1 MTFLARH
8 IKLCCVAE
16 RWRRLCK
23 RPRIFTHDGASW
35 PTNPYNWTTNE
46 LRNSLRSIDWDVED
60 LEETNPKKFRIEV
73 SELKERRD
81 FIERTKSAVREMKSQ
96 MTSPQIRTT
105 EDTNV
110 RQQGV
115 LQSLLNPKSPS
126 KVYDNCMTILI
137 EPQKPQQGILQS
149 LLNPKSP
156 SKSLLNPK
164 SPSKVYDKYSRLDM
178 EAERSH
184 QSFIDDT
191 TQHQQLIIKD
201 QDEQL
206 DLIGSSVGALKNMSH
221 QIGNELEEQNR
232 MLDDFGHEMEVTES
246 RMDNVMKKMAKVL
259 HMSSDKRQCCAIGVL
274 LVILLI
280 VIILLV
286 VL

>member
-1 MTFLARH
+1 
-8 IKLCCVAE
+8 
-16 RWRRLCK
+16 
-23 RPRIFTHDGASW
+23 
-35 PTNPYNWTTNE
+35 
-46 LRNSLRSIDWDVED
+46 
-60 LEETNPKKFRIEV
+60 
-73 SELKERRD
+73 
-81 FIERTKSAVREMKSQ
+81 

-115 LQSLLNPKSPS
+115 SQSLLNPKSPG
-126 KVYDNCMTILI
+126 KEYHNCMTILI
-137 EPQKPQQGILQS
+137 EPQKPQQGVLQS

-156 SKSLLNPK
+156 SKSLLNAK
-164 SPSKVYDKYSRLDM
+164 SPSKAYDNKVYDKYSRLDM

>member
-1 MTFLARH
+1 MSLEDPFFVVKEEVEKALQTSKNLYTRWCQLADQPSQ
-8 IKLCCVAE
+8 VSVE
-16 RWRRLCK
+16 E
-23 RPRIFTHDGASW
+23 
-35 PTNPYNWTTNE
+35 YNWTTNE

-60 LEETNPKKFRIEV
+60 LEETVGIVEKNPKKFRIEV

-110 RQQGV
+110 RQ
-115 LQSLLNPKSPS
+115 
-126 KVYDNCMTILI
+126 
-137 EPQKPQQGILQS
+137 
-149 LLNPKSP
+149 
-156 SKSLLNPK
+156 SLLNPK